1 MVELSTITFGW
12 VANYLIILTHTHTQK
27 TKTADF
33 RYNFTLSH
41 GLNFQQ
47 LFENITLS
55 SINVLKKRT
64 FFFMGIS
71 VI

>member
-12 VANYLIILTHTHTQK
+12 VANYLIILTHTHTHK

-55 SINVLKKRT
+55 AINVLKKRT